1 MELSLY
7 DCGRPMTTFRR
18 MTYWL
23 AVVEEGSFTRAAARM
38 HVSQPSLSQQVRLLE
53 QEIGG
58 ELLERLPRSVRLTS
72 AGKAFLPHAQTAVR
86 AAERAQHAARS
97 TLDLETGELEISTVR
112 SIAAGILPDLVQ
124 AWRKRHPGTSVR
136 LHEFTHRSL
145 AEDSV
150 RGGVGDLGIGPPPI
164 DWTGR
169 VRRLGWEEFLV
180 VLPREDPRAARRS
193 VRLLELKD
201 RDWVMFE
208 PDNGLHDLIVR
219 ACASAG
225 FRPRHAVLTS
235 QVETAAR
242 LAAAGVG
249 PTLVPANV
257 IPDGLPGAL
266 LQVDPPLGRELTV
279 YAREQWGSLGGAFVD
294 LMAETRWAKP
304 PRGALV
310 VP

>member
-1 MELSLY
+1 
-7 DCGRPMTTFRR
+7 MTTFRR
-18 MTYWL
+18 MAYWL
-23 AVVEEGSFTRAAARM
+23 AVVEEGSFTRAALRM

-58 ELLERLPRSVRLTS
+58 ELLERLPRSVRLTA
-72 AGKAFLPHAQTAVR
+72 AGKAYLPHAQTAVR
-86 AAERAQHAARS
+86 AAGRAQHAARS
-97 TLDLETGELEISTVR
+97 ALNLEMGELEISTVR

-124 AWRKRHPGTSVR
+124 SWRQCQPGTFVR

-164 DWTGR
+164 DWNGP

-180 VLPREDPRAARRS
+180 VLSPEDPRASRRA
-193 VRLLELKD
+193 VRLADLKD
-201 RDWVMFE
+201 REWVMFE
-208 PDNGLHDLIVR
+208 RGNGLHDLIVS
-219 ACASAG
+219 ACTSAG
-225 FRPRHAVLTS
+225 FTPRHAVLTS

-249 PTLVPANV
+249 PTLVPENV
-257 IPDGLPGAL
+257 IPEGLEAAL
-266 LQVDPPLGRELTV
+266 LRVDPPLGRELTV
-279 YAREQWGSLGGAFVD
+279 YAREQWGPLGGAFVD
-294 LMAETRWAKP
+294 LMAQKRWPRP

>member
-1 MELSLY
+1 
-7 DCGRPMTTFRR
+7 MTSYRR
-18 MTYWL
+18 LAYWL
-23 AVVEEGSFTRAAARM
+23 AVVEEGSFTRAALRM
-38 HVSQPSLSQQVRLLE
+38 HVSQPSLSQQIRALE
-53 QEIGG
+53 KEVGG
-58 ELLERLPRSVRLTS
+58 ELLERLPRSVRLTA
-72 AGKAFLPHAQTAVR
+72 AGKAFLPHAQSAVR
-86 AAERAQHAARS
+86 EVERAHQAARS
-97 TLDLETGELEISTVR
+97 ALDLETGELEISTVR

-124 AWRKRHPGTSVR
+124 SWRQRHSGTFVR

-150 RGGVGDLGIGPPPI
+150 RAGMGDLGIGPPPI
-164 DWTGR
+164 DWTGP

-180 VLPREDPRAARRS
+180 VLPPKDALASRHSIDL
-193 VRLLELKD
+193 VELKD

-208 PDNGLHDLIVR
+208 SGNGLHDLIIS

-225 FRPRHAVLTS
+225 FTPRHAVLTS

-249 PTLVPANV
+249 PTLVPENV
-257 IPDGLPGAL
+257 IPDGLDGAL
-266 LQVDPPLGRELTV
+266 LRVDPPLGRELTA
-279 YAREQWGSLGGAFVD
+279 YAREQWGPLGGAFVD

>member
-1 MELSLY
+1 
-7 DCGRPMTTFRR
+7 MTSYRR
-18 MTYWL
+18 LAYWL
-23 AVVEEGSFTRAAARM
+23 AVVEEGSFTRAALRM
-38 HVSQPSLSQQVRLLE
+38 HVSQPSLSQQIRALE
-53 QEIGG
+53 KEVGG
-58 ELLERLPRSVRLTS
+58 DLLERLPRSVRLTA
-72 AGKAFLPHAQTAVR
+72 AGKAFLPHAQAAVR
-86 AAERAQHAARS
+86 EVERAHQAARS
-97 TLDLETGELEISTVR
+97 ALDLETGELEISTVR

-124 AWRKRHPGTSVR
+124 SWRQRHSETFVR

-150 RGGVGDLGIGPPPI
+150 RAGVGDLGIGPPPI
-164 DWTGR
+164 DWSGP

-180 VLPREDPRAARRS
+180 VLPPEDPLASRQKLDL
-193 VRLLELKD
+193 VDLKE

-208 PDNGLHDLIVR
+208 SGNGLHDLIIS

-225 FRPRHAVLTS
+225 FTPRHAVLTS

-249 PTLVPANV
+249 PTLVPENV
-257 IPDGLPGAL
+257 IPDGLDAAL
-266 LQVDPPLGRELTV
+266 VRVDPPLGREVTV
-279 YAREQWGSLGGAFVD
+279 YAREQWGPLGGAFVD

>member
-1 MELSLY
+1 
-7 DCGRPMTTFRR
+7 MTSYRR
-18 MTYWL
+18 LAYWL
-23 AVVEEGSFTRAAARM
+23 AVVQEGSFTRAALRM
-38 HVSQPSLSQQVRLLE
+38 HVSQPSLSQQIRALE
-53 QEIGG
+53 KEVGG
-58 ELLERLPRSVRLTS
+58 DLLERLPRSVRLTA
-72 AGKAFLPHAQTAVR
+72 AGKAFLPHAQAAVR
-86 AAERAQHAARS
+86 EVERAHQAARS
-97 TLDLETGELEISTVR
+97 ALDLETGELEISTVR

-124 AWRKRHPGTSVR
+124 SWRQRHSETFVR

-150 RGGVGDLGIGPPPI
+150 RAGVGDLGIGPPPI
-164 DWTGR
+164 DWSGP

-180 VLPREDPRAARRS
+180 VLPPEDPLASRQKLDL
-193 VRLLELKD
+193 VELKE

-208 PDNGLHDLIVR
+208 SGNGLHDLIIS

-225 FRPRHAVLTS
+225 FTPRHAVLTS

-249 PTLVPANV
+249 PTLVPENV
-257 IPDGLPGAL
+257 IPDGLDAAL
-266 LQVDPPLGRELTV
+266 VRVDPPLGREVTV
-279 YAREQWGSLGGAFVD
+279 YAREQWGPLGGAFVD

>member
-1 MELSLY
+1 
-7 DCGRPMTTFRR
+7 MTSYRR
-18 MTYWL
+18 LAYWL
-23 AVVEEGSFTRAAARM
+23 AVVEEGSFTRAALRM
-38 HVSQPSLSQQVRLLE
+38 HVSQPSLSQQIRALE
-53 QEIGG
+53 KEVGG
-58 ELLERLPRSVRLTS
+58 DLLERLPRSVRLTA
-72 AGKAFLPHAQTAVR
+72 AGKAFLPHAQAAVR
-86 AAERAQHAARS
+86 EVERAHQAARS
-97 TLDLETGELEISTVR
+97 ALDLETGELEISTVR
-112 SIAAGILPDLVQ
+112 SIAAGLLPDLVQ
-124 AWRKRHPGTSVR
+124 SWRQRHSETFVR

-150 RGGVGDLGIGPPPI
+150 RAGVGDLGIGPPPI
-164 DWTGR
+164 DWSGP

-180 VLPREDPRAARRS
+180 VLPPEDPLASRQKLDL
-193 VRLLELKD
+193 VELKE

-208 PDNGLHDLIVR
+208 SGNGLHDLVIS

-225 FRPRHAVLTS
+225 FTPRHAVLTS

-249 PTLVPANV
+249 PTLVPENV
-257 IPDGLPGAL
+257 IPDGLDAAL
-266 LQVDPPLGRELTV
+266 VRVDPPLGREVTV
-279 YAREQWGSLGGAFVD
+279 YAREQWGPLGGAFVD

>member
-1 MELSLY
+1 
-7 DCGRPMTTFRR
+7 MTTFRR
-18 MTYWL
+18 MAYWL
-23 AVVEEGSFTRAAARM
+23 AVVEEGSFTRAALRM

-58 ELLERLPRSVRLTS
+58 ELLERLPRSVRLTA

-86 AAERAQHAARS
+86 AAERAPHAARS
-97 TLDLETGELEISTVR
+97 ALNLETGELEISTVR

-124 AWRKRHPGTSVR
+124 SWRQRHPGTFVR

-164 DWTGR
+164 DWTGP

-180 VLPREDPRAARRS
+180 VLSPEDPRASRGN
-193 VRLLELKD
+193 VRLVELKD

-208 PDNGLHDLIVR
+208 RGNGLHDLIVS

-225 FRPRHAVLTS
+225 FTPRHAVLTS

-249 PTLVPANV
+249 PTLVPENV
-257 IPDGLPGAL
+257 IPDGLNGAL
-266 LQVDPPLGRELTV
+266 LRVDPPIGRELTV
-279 YAREQWGSLGGAFVD
+279 YARKQWGPLGGAFVE
-294 LMAETRWAKP
+294 LMADTRWAKP

>member
-1 MELSLY
+1 
-7 DCGRPMTTFRR
+7 MTSYRR
-18 MTYWL
+18 LAYWL
-23 AVVEEGSFTRAAARM
+23 AVVEEGSFTRAALRM
-38 HVSQPSLSQQVRLLE
+38 HVSQPSLSQQIRALE
-53 QEIGG
+53 KEVGG
-58 ELLERLPRSVRLTS
+58 DLLERLPRSVRLTA

-86 AAERAQHAARS
+86 EVERAHQAARS
-97 TLDLETGELEISTVR
+97 ALDLETGELEISTVR

-124 AWRKRHPGTSVR
+124 SWRQRHSRTFVR

-150 RGGVGDLGIGPPPI
+150 RAGVGDLGIGPPPI
-164 DWTGR
+164 DWSGP

-180 VLPREDPRAARRS
+180 VLPPEDPLASRHS
-193 VRLLELKD
+193 MSLVELKD

-208 PDNGLHDLIVR
+208 SGNGLHDLIIS

-225 FRPRHAVLTS
+225 FTPRHAVLTS

-249 PTLVPANV
+249 PTLVPENV
-257 IPDGLPGAL
+257 IPDGLDAAL
-266 LQVDPPLGRELTV
+266 VRVDPPLGREVTV
-279 YAREQWGSLGGAFVD
+279 YAREQWGPLGGAFVD

>member
-1 MELSLY
+1 
-7 DCGRPMTTFRR
+7 MTSYRR
-18 MTYWL
+18 LAYWL
-23 AVVEEGSFTRAAARM
+23 AVVEEGSFTRAALRM
-38 HVSQPSLSQQVRLLE
+38 HVSQPSLSQQIRALE
-53 QEIGG
+53 QEVGG
-58 ELLERLPRSVRLTS
+58 DLLERLPRSVRLTA
-72 AGKAFLPHAQTAVR
+72 AGKAFLPHAQAAVR
-86 AAERAQHAARS
+86 EVERAHQAARS
-97 TLDLETGELEISTVR
+97 ALDLETGELEISTVR
-112 SIAAGILPDLVQ
+112 SIAAGLLPDLVQ
-124 AWRKRHPGTSVR
+124 SWRQRHSETFVR

-150 RGGVGDLGIGPPPI
+150 RAGVGDLGIGPPPI
-164 DWTGR
+164 DWSGP

-180 VLPREDPRAARRS
+180 VLPPEDPLASRQKLDL
-193 VRLLELKD
+193 VELKE

-208 PDNGLHDLIVR
+208 SGNGLHDLVIS

-225 FRPRHAVLTS
+225 FTPRHAVLTS

-249 PTLVPANV
+249 PTLVPENV
-257 IPDGLPGAL
+257 IPDGLDAAL
-266 LQVDPPLGRELTV
+266 VRVDPPLGREVTV
-279 YAREQWGSLGGAFVD
+279 YAREQWGPLGGAFVD

>member
-1 MELSLY
+1 
-7 DCGRPMTTFRR
+7 MTSYRR
-18 MTYWL
+18 LAYWL
-23 AVVEEGSFTRAAARM
+23 AVVEEGSFTRAALRM
-38 HVSQPSLSQQVRLLE
+38 HVAQPSLSQQIRALE
-53 QEIGG
+53 KEVGG
-58 ELLERLPRSVRLTS
+58 DLLERLPRSVRLTA

-86 AAERAQHAARS
+86 EVERAHQAARS
-97 TLDLETGELEISTVR
+97 ALNLETGELEISTVR
-112 SIAAGILPDLVQ
+112 SIAAGLLPDLVQ
-124 AWRKRHPGTSVR
+124 SWRQRHSGTFVR

-150 RGGVGDLGIGPPPI
+150 RSGVGDLGIGPPPI
-164 DWTGR
+164 DWSGP

-180 VLPREDPRAARRS
+180 VLPPEDPLASRQKLDL
-193 VRLLELKD
+193 VELKE

-208 PDNGLHDLIVR
+208 SGNGLHDLIIS

-225 FRPRHAVLTS
+225 FTPRHAVLTS

-249 PTLVPANV
+249 PTLVPENV
-257 IPDGLPGAL
+257 IPDGLDAAL
-266 LQVDPPLGRELTV
+266 VRVDPPLGREVTV
-279 YAREQWGSLGGAFVD
+279 YAREHWGPLGGAFVD

>member
-1 MELSLY
+1 
-7 DCGRPMTTFRR
+7 MTSYRR
-18 MTYWL
+18 LAYWL
-23 AVVEEGSFTRAAARM
+23 AVVEEGSFTRAALRM
-38 HVSQPSLSQQVRLLE
+38 HVSQPSLSQQVRALE
-53 QEIGG
+53 KEVGG
-58 ELLERLPRSVRLTS
+58 ELLERLPRSVRLTA
-72 AGKAFLPHAQTAVR
+72 AGKAFLPHAQIAVR
-86 AAERAQHAARS
+86 AAERAMQAARS
-97 TLDLETGELEISTVR
+97 ALELETGELEISTVR

-124 AWRKRHPGTSVR
+124 SWRQRHPGTFVR

-164 DWTGR
+164 DWAGP

-180 VLPREDPRAARRS
+180 VLSPEDRLASRRKL
-193 VRLLELKD
+193 RLVELKD

-208 PDNGLHDLIVR
+208 PGNGLHDLIVG

-225 FRPRHAVLTS
+225 FTPRHAVLTS

-249 PTLVPANV
+249 PTLVPENV
-257 IPDGLPGAL
+257 IPDGLDGAL
-266 LQVDPPLGRELTV
+266 VRIDPPLGRELTV
-279 YAREQWGSLGGAFVD
+279 YARERWGPLGGAFVE

>member
-1 MELSLY
+1 V
-7 DCGRPMTTFRR
+7 TTYRR
-18 MTYWL
+18 IAYWL
-23 AVVEEGSFTRAAARM
+23 AVVEEGSFSRAALRM
-38 HVSQPSLSQQVRLLE
+38 HVSQPSLSQQIRALE
-53 QEIGG
+53 KQVGG
-58 ELLERLPRSVRLTS
+58 DLLERLPRSVRLTA
-72 AGKAFLPHAQTAVR
+72 AGKAFLPHAQIAVR
-86 AAERAQHAARS
+86 AADRATQAARS
-97 TLDLETGELEISTVR
+97 ALELETGELEISTVR

-124 AWRKRHPGTSVR
+124 SWRQRHPGTFVR

-150 RGGVGDLGIGPPPI
+150 RAGVGDLGIGPPPI
-164 DWTGR
+164 DWTGP

-180 VLPREDPRAARRS
+180 VLSPEDALAPRRNL
-193 VRLLELKD
+193 RLVELKD

-208 PDNGLHDLIVR
+208 AGNGLHDLIVG

-225 FRPRHAVLTS
+225 YTPRHAVLTS

-249 PTLVPANV
+249 QTLVPENV
-257 IPDGLPGAL
+257 IPDGLDGAL
-266 LQVDPPLGRELTV
+266 LRVDPPLGRELTV
-279 YAREQWGSLGGAFVD
+279 YAREQWGPAGAAFVE

>member
-1 MELSLY
+1 MA
-7 DCGRPMTTFRR
+7 
-18 MTYWL
+18 YWL
-23 AVVEEGSFTRAAARM
+23 AVVEEGSFTRAALRM

-58 ELLERLPRSVRLTS
+58 ELLERLPRSVRLTA

-86 AAERAQHAARS
+86 AAGRAQHAARS
-97 TLDLETGELEISTVR
+97 ALDLEMGELEISTVR

-124 AWRKRHPGTSVR
+124 SWRQRQPGTFVR

-164 DWTGR
+164 DWSGP

-180 VLPREDPRAARRS
+180 VLSPEDPRASPRT
-193 VRLLELKD
+193 VRLVDLKD
-201 RDWVMFE
+201 REWVMFE
-208 PDNGLHDLIVR
+208 RGNGLHDLIVS

-225 FRPRHAVLTS
+225 FTPRHAVLTS

-249 PTLVPANV
+249 PTLVPENV
-257 IPDGLPGAL
+257 IPDGLDAAL
-266 LQVDPPLGRELTV
+266 LRVEPPLGRELTV
-279 YAREQWGSLGGAFVD
+279 YAREQWGPLGGAFVD
-294 LMAETRWAKP
+294 LMAQTRWAKP

>member
-1 MELSLY
+1 MALSHY
-7 DCGRPMTTFRR
+7 DRYTAMTTFRR
-18 MTYWL
+18 ISYWL
-23 AVVEEGSFTRAAARM
+23 AVVEEGSFTRAARRM

-58 ELLERLPRSVRLTS
+58 ELLERLP
-72 AGKAFLPHAQTAVR
+72 AQTAVR

-97 TLDLETGELEISTVR
+97 ALDLEIGELEISTVR

-124 AWRKRHPGTSVR
+124 SWRQRHPGTFVR

-164 DWTGR
+164 DWTGS

-180 VLPREDPRAARRS
+180 VLSPEDALASRRG
-193 VRLLELKD
+193 VGLIDLKD

-208 PDNGLHDLIVR
+208 PGNGLHDLIVS

-225 FRPRHAVLTS
+225 FTPRHAVLTS

-249 PTLVPANV
+249 PTLVPENV
-257 IPDGLPGAL
+257 IPDGLHGAL
-266 LQVDPPLGRELTV
+266 LRVDPPIGRELTV
-279 YAREQWGSLGGAFVD
+279 YAREQWSPLGGAFVD
-294 LMAETRWAKP
+294 LMAETRWPKP

>member
-1 MELSLY
+1 MGNWAS
-7 DCGRPMTTFRR
+7 DRGSRMTSFRR
-18 MTYWL
+18 IAYWL
-23 AVVEEGSFTRAAARM
+23 AVVEEGSFTRAALRM

-58 ELLERLPRSVRLTS
+58 ELLERLPRSVRLTA

-86 AAERAQHAARS
+86 AAGRAQHAARS
-97 TLDLETGELEISTVR
+97 ALNLETGELEISTVR

-124 AWRKRHPGTSVR
+124 SWRQRHPGTFVR

-145 AEDSV
+145 VEDSV
-150 RGGVGDLGIGPPPI
+150 RGGAGDLGIGPPPI

-180 VLPREDPRAARRS
+180 VLSPEDPRATRRNI
-193 VRLLELKD
+193 RLVELKD
-201 RDWVMFE
+201 SDWVMFE
-208 PDNGLHDLIVR
+208 AGNGLHDLIVS

-225 FRPRHAVLTS
+225 FTPRHAVLTS

-249 PTLVPANV
+249 PTLVPENV
-257 IPDGLPGAL
+257 IPDGLAGAL
-266 LQVDPPLGRELTV
+266 LRVDPPIGRELTV
-279 YAREQWGSLGGAFVD
+279 YAREQWGPLGGAFVD

-304 PRGALV
+304 PQGALV